1 MWEEWERFLN
11 PSMLQ
16 LYDMYLKPSLPPSL
30 SLLWIVTCGADV
42 SSQPSVSMDECQGN
56 QIWFKWVSLPV
67 CPLTLH
73 AHIRQHK
80 EPAAIIYL
88 GNTWTCAYVNGQHV
102 GWAEKFSTEM
112 TSWMGTQSNHTVT
125 NCPPLSL
132 QGHANFISWVICV
145 QSFSLPEWIIV
156 CLVQNVS
163 EVDLSRLQLNSH
175 KCLKGCLNSL
185 HPLF

>member
-1 MWEEWERFLN
+1 MTVQIQTGNVGRMRKVPESKHVAVIWYVPEA
-11 PSMLQ
+11 
-16 LYDMYLKPSLPPSL
+16 LPPSL

-80 EPAAIIYL
+80 EPTAIIYL

-132 QGHANFISWVICV
+132 QGHANLSNLCSIIQSPWV
-145 QSFSLPEWIIV
+145 
-156 CLVQNVS
+156 
-163 EVDLSRLQLNSH
+163 D
-175 KCLKGCLNSL
+175 NSL
-185 HPLF
+185 SGSKCVRSWFEPLTA